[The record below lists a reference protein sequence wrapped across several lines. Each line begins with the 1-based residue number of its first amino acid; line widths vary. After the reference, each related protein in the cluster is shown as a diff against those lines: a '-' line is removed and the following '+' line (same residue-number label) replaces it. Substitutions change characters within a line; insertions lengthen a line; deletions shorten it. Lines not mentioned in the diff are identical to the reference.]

1 MTELYLKEEFYDIVG
16 ACMEV
21 HNNLGSGFLEAVYQ
35 EALEEEFKFRKIPFE
50 REKQIKIS
58 YKGKELKKYYIADFV
73 CYDSII
79 VELKALS
86 GLTTDHEAQVLNYL
100 KATNKKVGLLVN
112 FGTKSLQRKRL
123 VF

>member
-86 GLTTDHEAQVLNYL
+86 GLTTDHEAQILNYL